1 MTTSVGRRPL
11 LVVGAHA
18 ADFVWRAGGV
28 IAKHTAAGWEATVVA
43 LSYGERGESGELWR
57 EEGQTVERVKQIRDA
72 EARAAAEAVGATF
85 VPYDLGDYPLEV
97 PAAVE
102 RRLTDLMVELAP
114 ATVLTHTAVDPF
126 NPDHPVAHRA
136 VARARLL
143 AMGAGGVPAAF
154 PTIRPPA
161 LFVFEPHQPEAC
173 GFAPDTFVDVTAV
186 WERKQAAMAAMGSQ
200 RYLAE
205 HYAERNRQ
213 RAVQSRYA
221 GTDRGTRQVEVFQR
235 LTPELRELL

>member
-1 MTTSVGRRPL
+1 MTTDGPRRL

-18 ADFVWRAGGV
+18 ADFVWRAAGT
-28 IAKHTAAGWEATVVA
+28 IAKHTAAGWEATVVT

-57 EEGQTVERVKQIRDA
+57 EEGQTVEHVKHVRDA
-72 EARAAAEAVGATF
+72 EARAAADAVGAAF

-97 PAAVE
+97 PAEVE
-102 RRLTDLMVELAP
+102 RRLADLMVELAP
-114 ATVLTHTAVDPF
+114 ATVLTHTAIDPF

-136 VARARLL
+136 VTRARLL
-143 AMGAGGVPAAF
+143 AIGAGGVPAAF
-154 PTIRPPA
+154 STIPFPS

-173 GFAPDTFVDVTAV
+173 AFAPDTFVDITPV
-186 WERKQAAMAAMGSQ
+186 WARKQAAMAAMASQ
-200 RYLAE
+200 RYLGE

-221 GTDRGTRQVEVFQR
+221 GTDRRTTHVEAFQR

>member
-28 IAKHTAAGWEATVVA
+28 IAKHTAAGWGATVVA

-85 VPYDLGDYPLEV
+85 VPYDLGDYPLEA

-136 VARARLL
+136 VARSRLL
-143 AMGAGGVPAAF
+143 AMGAAGVPAAF
-154 PTIRPPA
+154 PTIPPPA

-173 GFAPDTFVDVTAV
+173 GFEPDTFVDVTAV

-221 GTDRGTRQVEVFQR
+221 GADHGTRQVEVFQR
-235 LTPELRELL
+235 LTPELRDLL

>member
-1 MTTSVGRRPL
+1 MTATSGRMRL

-18 ADFVWRAGGV
+18 ADFVWRAAGT

-57 EEGQTVERVKQIRDA
+57 ERGQTIERVKEVRDA
-72 EARAAAEAVGATF
+72 EARAAADAIGAMF
-85 VPYDLGDYPLEV
+85 LSYDLGDYPLDV
-97 PAAVE
+97 PSDPL
-102 RRLTDLMVELAP
+102 RRLADLMVELAP
-114 ATVLTHTAVDPF
+114 ATVLTHPAVDPF

-136 VARARLL
+136 TTKARLL

-154 PTIRPPA
+154 PTIPPPA

-173 GFAPDTFVDVTAV
+173 EFVPNTFVDVTDV
-186 WERKQAAMAAMGSQ
+186 WERKEAAMAAMASQ
-200 RYLAE
+200 SYLAE
-205 HYAERNRQ
+205 HYGERNRQ
-213 RAVQSRYA
+213 RAVQAKYA
-221 GTDRGTRQVEVFQR
+221 GVGAATRQVEAFQR

>member
-1 MTTSVGRRPL
+1 LSGQRRL

-18 ADFVWRAGGV
+18 ADFVWRAGGTV
-28 IAKHTAAGWEATVVA
+28 AKHTGTGWEATIVA

-57 EEGQTVERVKQIRDA
+57 QEGQTVERVKEIRAA
-72 EARAAAEAVGATF
+72 EARAAAAAVGAAF
-85 VPYDLGDYPLEV
+85 VPYALGDYPLEV
-97 PAAVE
+97 PSAVV
-102 RRLTDLMVELAP
+102 RRLTALMVELAP
-114 ATVLTHTAVDPF
+114 AVVVTHPAVDPF
-126 NPDHPVAHRA
+126 NPDHPIAHRA
-136 VARARLL
+136 VAEARLL

-154 PTIRPPA
+154 PTIAPPA
-161 LFVFEPHQPEAC
+161 LYVFEPHQPEAC
-173 GFAPDTFVDVTAV
+173 QFVPDTFVDVTAV
-186 WERKQAAMAAMGSQ
+186 WDRKLAAMAAMASQ

-221 GTDRGTRQVEVFQR
+221 GAGADTRQVEVFQR

>member
-1 MTTSVGRRPL
+1 MTSGDVRSRL

-18 ADFVWRAGGV
+18 ADSVWRAGGA

-57 EEGQTVERVKQIRDA
+57 EPGQTVERVKEIRDR
-72 EARAAAEAVGATF
+72 EARAAAAAVGATF

-97 PAAVE
+97 PPAVV
-102 RRLTDLMVELAP
+102 RRLADLMVELAP
-114 ATVLTHTAVDPF
+114 ATILTHPELDPF
-126 NPDHPVAHRA
+126 NPDHPVAHQA
-136 VARARLL
+136 VTRARLL

-154 PTIRPPA
+154 PTIPPPA
-161 LFVFEPHQPEAC
+161 LLVFEPHQPEAC
-173 GFAPDTFVDVTAV
+173 QFVPDTFLDVTSV
-186 WERKQAAMAAMGSQ
+186 WEQKQQAMAAMASQ

-221 GTDRGTRQVEVFQR
+221 GADRAVGQVEVFQR

>member
-1 MTTSVGRRPL
+1 MVRLGARQLQTQKSPAAGHDGVSRRP
-11 LVVGAHA
+11 HA
-18 ADFVWRAGGV
+18 LSV
-28 IAKHTAAGWEATVVA
+28 TATVRA
-43 LSYGERGESGELWR
+43 FYH
-57 EEGQTVERVKQIRDA
+57 
-72 EARAAAEAVGATF
+72 RAAAGQYRAT
-85 VPYDLGDYPLEV
+85 D
-97 PAAVE
+97 
-102 RRLTDLMVELAP
+102 
-114 ATVLTHTAVDPF
+114 VDPF

-161 LFVFEPHQPEAC
+161 LLVFEPHQPEAC

-186 WERKQAAMAAMGSQ
+186 WERKQAAMAAVGSQ

-205 HYAERNRQ
+205 LYAERNRQ

-221 GTDRGTRQVEVFQR
+221 GSGRDVRQVRSFSA
-235 LTPELRELL
+235 

>member
-1 MTTSVGRRPL
+1 MTSGDGRSRL

-18 ADFVWRAGGV
+18 ADFVWRAGGA

-57 EEGQTVERVKQIRDA
+57 EPGQTVERVKEIRDS
-72 EARAAAEAVGATF
+72 EARAAAAAVGATF
-85 VPYDLGDYPLEV
+85 VPYDLGDYPLEIP
-97 PAAVE
+97 PAVV
-102 RRLTDLMVELAP
+102 RRLADLMVELAP
-114 ATVLTHTAVDPF
+114 ATILTHPELDPF
-126 NPDHPVAHRA
+126 NPDHPVAHQA
-136 VARARLL
+136 VTRARLL

-154 PTIRPPA
+154 PTIPPPA
-161 LFVFEPHQPEAC
+161 LLVFEPHQPEAC
-173 GFAPDTFVDVTAV
+173 QFVPDTFLDVTSV
-186 WERKQAAMAAMGSQ
+186 WEQKQQAMAAMASQ

-221 GTDRGTRQVEVFQR
+221 GADRAVQQVEVFQR

>member
-1 MTTSVGRRPL
+1 MTNDQPRRL

-18 ADFVWRAGGV
+18 ADFVWRAAGA
-28 IAKHTAAGWEATVVA
+28 IAKHTAVGWEATVVA

-57 EEGQTVERVKQIRDA
+57 EEGQTVERVKEIREQ
-72 EARAAAEAVGATF
+72 EARAAAAAVGARF
-85 VPYDLGDYPLEV
+85 IPYDLGDYPLDV
-97 PAAVE
+97 SPTDV
-102 RRLTDLMVELAP
+102 RRLADLIVDLVP
-114 ATVLTHTAVDPF
+114 ATVITHPELDPF
-126 NPDHPVAHRA
+126 NPDHPAAHRA
-136 VARARLL
+136 VAKARLL

-154 PTIRPPA
+154 ATIRPPA
-161 LFVFEPHQPEAC
+161 LYVFEPHQPEAC
-173 GFAPDTFVDVTAV
+173 QFVPDTFLDITAV
-186 WERKQAAMAAMGSQ
+186 WEHKQAAMAAIASQ

-221 GTDRGTRQVEVFQR
+221 GSERSVTHVEAFQR